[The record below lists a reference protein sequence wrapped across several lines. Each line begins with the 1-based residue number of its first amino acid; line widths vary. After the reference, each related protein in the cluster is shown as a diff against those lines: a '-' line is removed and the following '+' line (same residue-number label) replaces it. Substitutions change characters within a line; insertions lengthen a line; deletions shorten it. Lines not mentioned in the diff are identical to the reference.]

1 MKIEFILS
9 KEDLLQLQLF
19 MASQT
24 AQVIKSRK
32 KLHWIPIVYAVM
44 GLALTITS
52 DITIGIVFL
61 TGAMLWFFF
70 YPGYLA
76 KKYVRIYK
84 KSIEENFL
92 NRMGK
97 PIVLSFNDEYVE
109 TQDYQGESKLKINEI
124 VRIDEIRD
132 YCFLKFSSGVA
143 LVIPF
148 NQLSEKDTLIEY
160 LKKWQQPMT
169 SLMRPIQNGSGN
181 KFCCEREIIKII

>member
-19 MASQT
+19 MASKSKQI
-24 AQVIKSRK
+24 IKSRK
-32 KLHWIPIVYAVM
+32 NLRWRIPILYAVL
-44 GLALTITS
+44 GLVLTITI
-52 DITIGIVFL
+52 DIVYGIVFL
-61 TGAMLWFFF
+61 TGGMLWFFF

-92 NRMGK
+92 NRVGK
-97 PIVLSFNDEYVE
+97 PIVLSFNDEYIE
-109 TQDYQGESKLKINEI
+109 TQDYQGESKLKIKEI

-132 YCFLKFSSGVA
+132 YCFLKFSSGVG

-148 NQLSEKDTLIEY
+148 SKLTEKDTFIEY
-160 LKKWQQPMT
+160 LKNMAATNDIAYETNTEWKW
-169 SLMRPIQNGSGN
+169 
-181 KFCCEREIIKII
+181 K